1 MIVMAL
7 GDTHG
12 DRGFTK
18 QAITWAADNEVDR
31 IVQVG
36 DFGFWPRTNNGQ
48 KFLHDIGKH
57 SVQMHVPFFFIDGNH
72 EDHLY
77 LKRLR
82 ASNND
87 ADFIHYSKDK
97 YPVTYI
103 NRGVRW
109 LWGDVWFGAFGGAF
123 SIDRWARTEDSPRYG
138 WFKEEVPDESKIPG
152 LGKVDVLFT
161 HDSPIIPPSVY
172 GTYFKDDETSRLSQ
186 AAVYHAVVASKPAL
200 VIHGHW
206 HLNERYKVAGAV
218 IQALDMNQSS
228 LHQAAIVFDTD
239 TKKLH
244 NLHQWEHREEDV
256 RIPSTDEID

>member
-1 MIVMAL
+1 MGAVFAMIVMAL

-12 DRGFTK
+12 NRGFTK
-18 QAITWAADNEVDR
+18 QAITWASENGVDR

-48 KFLHDIGKH
+48 KFLHDVGKH
-57 SVQMHVPFFFIDGNH
+57 SVQMGVPLFFIDGNH

-77 LKRLR
+77 LKAMRER
-82 ASNND
+82 HED
-87 ADFIHYSKDK
+87 ADFIHYSKS

-103 NRGVRW
+103 NRGARW

-123 SIDRWARTEDSPRYG
+123 SIDRAWRTEDSAQYG
-138 WFKEEVPDESKIPG
+138 WFKEEVPDESKIPS

-172 GTYFKDDETSRLSQ
+172 GFQHFKSDETSRESQ
-186 AAVYHAVVASKPAL
+186 AAVYNAVVASKPAL

-218 IQALDMNQSS
+218 IQALDMDQST
-228 LHQAAIVFDTD
+228 LYRAAVVFDTD
-239 TKKLH
+239 TKKLY
-244 NLHQWEHREEDV
+244 NLMQWEHRED
-256 RIPSTDEID
+256 S